1 MMRLPIDVARVP
13 AMEFDDLGFGFWAKM
28 AGVFLL
34 GAVALIVVLILFTR
48 AVYAWGILG
57 AFLALAAVALIA
69 GWISDR
75 RADKER
81 EKMSAL

>member
-1 MMRLPIDVARVP
+1 
-13 AMEFDDLGFGFWAKM
+13 MEFDDLGFGFWAKL

-34 GAVALIVVLILFTR
+34 GAIALIIVLIVFTR

-57 AFLALAAVALIA
+57 AFLALAAIALLA

-75 RADKER
+75 RAEKER
-81 EKMSAL
+81 QKMGAV

>member
-1 MMRLPIDVARVP
+1 
-13 AMEFDDLGFGFWAKM
+13 MEFDDLGFGFWAKM

-57 AFLALAAVALIA
+57 AFLALAAVALLA

>member
-1 MMRLPIDVARVP
+1 
-13 AMEFDDLGFGFWAKM
+13 MEFDDLGFGFWAKM

-34 GAVALIVVLILFTR
+34 GAVALIIVLIVFTR

-57 AFLALAAVALIA
+57 AFLGLAAIALLA

-75 RADKER
+75 RAAKER
-81 EKMSAL
+81 EKMGAV